1 MSLKHT
7 KRPRLATVV
16 LNKLNF
22 ISALCLCLLIT
33 GASQPARSQTLES
46 YREQGRII
54 LGVIKSDIKKNYYD
68 PSFKGLDIESKFQA
82 ASEKIKQATSVNEVL
97 ALIAQVLIE
106 FDDSHTFFIPP
117 RRVSRVEHGWQVQMI
132 GNGCYVAAVQPGSDA
147 EAKGLRPGDRV
158 LSLEGNAVR
167 RANLWKLQ
175 YIIYVL
181 SPRASIKVEVVKPDK
196 QKLKL
201 EIAGKVYEGKIVTS
215 LQTGMSSDW
224 DNLIRNAQTEA
235 RLNSHRYYEMGED
248 SFIWKMPSFDL
259 TNAQVDELMGKAKK
273 HNSLI
278 LDLRGN
284 AGGSEETM
292 LRLIGHLF
300 DRDIKVGELKRRK
313 EVKPLVAKSRGD
325 KAFKGRLV
333 VLVDSDSGSAAE
345 LLARVVQLEKRGI
358 VIGDRTD
365 GSVMRSKHY
374 DHQLGA
380 SLMLLYGVSI
390 TDGDIIMSDGRS
402 LERVGVKPDELIL
415 PSPEDLSAQHDP
427 VLSRAAALVGLNIAP
442 EKAGTLFPV
451 RWKK

>member
-1 MSLKHT
+1 
-7 KRPRLATVV
+7 
-16 LNKLNF
+16 
-22 ISALCLCLLIT
+22 
-33 GASQPARSQTLES
+33 
-46 YREQGRII
+46 
-54 LGVIKSDIKKNYYD
+54 
-68 PSFKGLDIESKFQA
+68 
-82 ASEKIKQATSVNEVL
+82 
-97 ALIAQVLIE
+97 
-106 FDDSHTFFIPP
+106 
-117 RRVSRVEHGWQVQMI
+117 MI